1 MQTLGL
7 TQVEAD
13 PKRFPFLSFVVPYAL
28 ATSLLYLF
36 GYWSAFQINILEYVS
51 LPDVIKLAI
60 YPLVIGAL
68 LSLFGFCLNVM
79 TTHLIH
85 SGDPE
90 KAFILIPH
98 KYARWINWIVLFLIL
113 GILVFKRTGS
123 WYVTAGFSLAFLI
136 SFNFVGAKK
145 LKNYVPHPSARK
157 IILFSVSIV
166 LFTSYGRG
174 KENAELILNGKR
186 YKTISTSVFKEKG
199 TAVLNDKKLLEGLDK
214 LKYVGT
220 AGDYF
225 FFISMDNSRT
235 FVAKYSDFHF
245 IEFENH

>member
-1 MQTLGL
+1 MASLNPPTNDL
-7 TQVEAD
+7 
-13 PKRFPFLSFVVPYAL
+13 KHFPLLSFVVPYAL
-28 ATSLLYLF
+28 VTSLLYLF
-36 GYWSAFQINILEYVS
+36 GYWSSFQINILEYVS

-68 LSLFGFCLNVM
+68 LSLVVFFVPL
-79 TTHLIH
+79 TLT
-85 SGDPE
+85 SFTADPE
-90 KAFILIPH
+90 KAFIPIPH
-98 KYARWINWIVLFLIL
+98 KYAGWTNWAVFLLLLAMLFQ
-113 GILVFKRTGS
+113 RTGS
-123 WYVTAGFSLAFLI
+123 GYVTAGILLGFLV
-136 SFNFVGAKK
+136 SFNFVNAEK
-145 LKNYVPHPSARK
+145 LKNYIPHPTARK
-157 IILFSVSIV
+157 VILFLLCTI

-174 KENAELILNGKR
+174 KENAERILNGKR
-186 YKTISTSVFKEKG
+186 YKTVSTSIFKEKG
-199 TAVLNDKKLLEGLDK
+199 TGVFNDKKLLEGMDK

>member
-1 MQTLGL
+1 MASLHPLNSDLKQ
-7 TQVEAD
+7 
-13 PKRFPFLSFVVPYAL
+13 FPLLSFVVPYAL
-28 ATSLLYLF
+28 VTSLLYLF
-36 GYWSAFQINILEYVS
+36 GYWSSFQINILEYVS

-68 LSLFGFCLNVM
+68 ISLVGFYVQVTM
-79 TTHLIH
+79 TFTA
-85 SGDPE
+85 DPE
-90 KAFILIPH
+90 KAFILVPS
-98 KYARWINWIVLFLIL
+98 KFARWLNWVILLLIFGIVL
-113 GILVFKRTGS
+113 FKRTGS
-123 WYVTAGFSLAFLI
+123 WYVTAGFLLASLV
-136 SFNFVGAKK
+136 SFNFVGSDK
-145 LKNYVPHPSARK
+145 LKNYIPHPSARK
-157 IILFSVSIV
+157 VILFSVSVI

-174 KENAELILNGKR
+174 KENADLILSGKR
-186 YKTISTSVFKEKG
+186 YKTVSTSVFKEKG
-199 TAVLNDKKLLEGLDK
+199 SVNFDDKKLLEGLDK